1 MKYFR
6 YLILLFCV
14 LISSPILEAEDYF
27 NERTGI
33 HFKIPNRWTL
43 SPVTNVRFVP
53 MSHPK
58 KIATV
63 NVSIHYFKEPVTA
76 NGLQRIRI
84 ASKYDGWVH
93 LFERP
98 GTEFESAVA
107 NMDDSY
113 VAVYTKKVLDENLQ
127 ITSKLVGEYYFTKDN
142 IGTIISIETYKTSWG
157 KIQND
162 VKEVLESFWVGE
174 GDRPHVSLPE
184 KAGLGWEMIGKSAS
198 NQFFVK
204 KFDLPSTPNTTWS
217 LSQKKNG
224 SFDPENIVITD
235 DTLIVYDNLS
245 ITALSL
251 NKGKKRWVFNTS
263 PIKSHMVA
271 KDNQLFFINESKTR
285 TLVGLTI
292 DTGNIL
298 FKLPLNETD
307 YSEIIYSQGMLFI
320 HSPTKLTAYDSR
332 NGQTL
337 WEKQGTYDVD
347 FYPVANKDIV
357 VTLASPE
364 LLLAFGKES
373 GTHLWERRLNS
384 PVLITPTIDDA
395 HLFISQG
402 KSEAYK
408 YHEMP
413 TGQIQCLSLE
423 NKGESLWTH
432 SGSTI
437 AKPIVSSIALGN
449 NQLVSICRIQEGSLF
464 ESKWHI
470 PLPNLDLLICLD
482 KNTGEP
488 LWQKQ
493 LFTPF
498 LSQLIHPIIT
508 ATDVVLENLQQS
520 EPYISSIRHHSGSI
534 INELNASLLLPDTMT
549 YKFYRPLSPKSLML
563 VSESDDSFTI
573 QMVAQQQK

>member
-1 MKYFR
+1 MNYFR
-6 YLILLFCV
+6 YLILLFCF
-14 LISSPILEAEDYF
+14 LMSSPFLEAADYF

-58 KIATV
+58 HIATV

-84 ASKYDGWVH
+84 SSKYDGWVH

-113 VAVYTKKVLDENLQ
+113 VAVYTKKVLDEKLQ

-142 IGTIISIETYKTSWG
+142 IGTIVSIETHKKSWA
-157 KIQND
+157 KIQTD
-162 VKEVLESFWVGE
+162 VKEVLDSFWVGQGE
-174 GDRPHVSLPE
+174 RPHVSFPD
-184 KAGLGWEMIGKSAS
+184 KVGLGWEMIGKSAS
-198 NQFFVK
+198 NQFFID
-204 KFDLPSTPNTTWS
+204 KFSLPSTPNTLWT
-217 LSQKKNG
+217 LSKKKNG
-224 SFDPENIVITD
+224 PFTPENIVVTD

-245 ITALSL
+245 ITAVSLS
-251 NKGKKRWVFNTS
+251 KGQKKWTYNTS
-263 PIKSHMVA
+263 PIQSHMVA
-271 KDNQLFFINESKTR
+271 KDNQLFFINEHKTQ
-285 TLVGLTI
+285 TLIGLTI

-298 FKLPLNETD
+298 FKLPLKNVPH
-307 YSEIIYSQGMLFI
+307 SEIIYSEGMLFI
-320 HSPTKLTAYDSR
+320 HSPTQLTAYDSR
-332 NGQTL
+332 NGQIL
-337 WEKQGTYDVD
+337 WTKYGNYDTD
-347 FYPVANKDIV
+347 YYPVANQTTV
-357 VTLASPE
+357 VVLASPD
-364 LLLAFGKES
+364 LILAFAKES
-373 GTHLWERRLNS
+373 GDLLWKRRLNS
-384 PVLITPTIDDA
+384 PILITPTIDDG
-395 HLFISQG
+395 HLFVSQG

-423 NKGESLWTH
+423 NKGTSLWTH

-437 AKPIVSSIALGN
+437 AKPIVSTIALGN
-449 NQLVSICRIQEGSLF
+449 NQLVSLFRIQEGSLF
-464 ESKWHI
+464 ESKWST

-498 LSQLIHPIIT
+498 PSQLIHPIIT
-508 ATDVVLENLQQS
+508 ETDIVLDNLKQDT
-520 EPYISSIRHHSGSI
+520 PYISSIRHHSGSI
-534 INELNASLLLPDTMT
+534 IRELNASLLLPDTMI
-549 YKFYRPLSPKSLML
+549 YKFYRPLSPKSLLL
-563 VSESDDSFTI
+563 VSESEDSFSI
-573 QMVAQQQK
+573 QRVSP